1 MKNIFDLN
9 KGLSRRKYW
18 YYQCKLFVFGLGIET
33 FSMLLYEKSLLEN
46 NYLKYFVINGPF
58 DFYNFL
64 RIVFFIMIIIGFLFQ
79 SRRFVDIGWS
89 KFVALLSL
97 LPLVGIITTGICL
110 FKKGKENKT
119 DSSQVS

>member
-1 MKNIFDLN
+1 M
-9 KGLSRRKYW
+9 
-18 YYQCKLFVFGLGIET
+18 FGLGIET